1 MNQQHT
7 ETIPEGYRKNA
18 KGHLVPEVTI
28 RESDLAIDQFVLE
41 TAGNWIHL
49 QTLIASFKVKLLG
62 DVKALLDLIAEKYK
76 VKKGGKKGNVQVF
89 SFDGRYKLVVAVA
102 DNITFGPELQ
112 AAKQLIC
119 DCLTTW
125 TQDSGAEL
133 KTIVNAAFDVDAAG
147 NVNVGRILSLRR
159 YNIDNENWRQAM
171 KAISDAIL
179 VVGSKEYARLYE
191 RNHVGEYIAMP
202 LDIAAL

>member
-1 MNQQHT
+1 MSEQNQ
-7 ETIPEGYRKNA
+7 ETFAGHRKNA
-18 KGHLVPEVTI
+18 KGHWVPEESI
-28 RESDLAIDQFVLE
+28 RPSDLAIDEFVNE
-41 TAGNWIHL
+41 TAAAWIEL
-49 QTLIASFKVKLLG
+49 QKRIREFKTKIFG
-62 DVKALLDLIAEKYK
+62 DVQALLDLIAEKYN
-76 VKKGGKKGNVQVF
+76 VKRGGKKGNVQVV
-89 SFDGRYKLVVAVA
+89 SFDGRYKLIVAVA

-112 AAKQLIC
+112 AAQQLIC
-119 DCLTTW
+119 DCLHTW

-171 KAISDAIL
+171 KAIADAIM
-179 VVGSKEYARLYE
+179 VVGSKQYARLYE
-191 RNHVGEYIAMP
+191 RNGVGEYLAVP